1 MTTAIVCI
9 ALLAALLFGLG
20 ANVSR
25 LRGQAASQAPTAL
38 DDPLFVAIRAH
49 GNAAEYVPTL
59 GLLILLV
66 GSRDPATWM
75 LVLFGVAT
83 AARYLHAVGVLAAGD
98 MAKPVPLR
106 MIGAVLTYLAGLTL
120 AAAAIVVL

>member
-1 MTTAIVCI
+1 MTTAIICI
-9 ALLAALLFGLG
+9 ALLAALVFGLG

-25 LRGQAASQAPTAL
+25 LRGRAASQAPAAL

-75 LVLFGVAT
+75 LVVFVVAT

-106 MIGAVLTYLAGLTL
+106 MIGAVLTYVAGLTL

>member
-9 ALLAALLFGLG
+9 ALLATLLFGLG

-25 LRGQAASQAPTAL
+25 LRGKAASQAPAAL

-75 LVLFGVAT
+75 LVVFVVAT
-83 AARYLHAVGVLAAGD
+83 AARYLHAIGVLAAGD

-106 MIGAVLTYLAGLTL
+106 MIGAILTYVAGLTL